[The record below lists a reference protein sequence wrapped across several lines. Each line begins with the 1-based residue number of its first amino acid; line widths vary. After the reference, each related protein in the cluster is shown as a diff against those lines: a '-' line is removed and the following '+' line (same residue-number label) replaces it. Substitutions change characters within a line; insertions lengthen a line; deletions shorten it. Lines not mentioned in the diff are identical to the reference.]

1 MEKSHDDDDDSS
13 DNSRNHY
20 FKVISDW
27 NHGGVQEG
35 LLNPLQTRSR
45 IGIVSYSTRPY
56 NLRFNQQWSA
66 HCFRAEGS
74 CSVPTMHAHVFP
86 TRQSN
91 EVSLPGMYFLDALGT
106 TEPLA
111 HLHIPDARLTIGN
124 SCHILIN
131 RHCLISMAAVDALT
145 LKNTGLQFSKLF
157 VNITSVNQRRRLISN
172 SSPGLC
178 HF

>member
-1 MEKSHDDDDDSS
+1 MHPYLATQPIDQFQ
-13 DNSRNHY
+13 H
-20 FKVISDW
+20 FP
-27 NHGGVQEG
+27 GGVQEV

-56 NLRFNQQWSA
+56 NLRFNRQCSA
-66 HCFRAEGS
+66 DCSGAEDS
-74 CSVPTMHAHVFP
+74 CSHPTMHALVFP
-86 TRQSN
+86 KRQSN

-111 HLHIPDARLTIGN
+111 HLSSRLTIGN

-131 RHCLISMAAVDALT
+131 RHCLISMAEVDALT

-157 VNITSVNQRRRLISN
+157 VNITSVHQRRKKHRARDCLLATDMAAS
-172 SSPGLC
+172 
-178 HF
+178 